1 MTIVDLVPDQLWNAI
16 QPLLPPEPPKAQ
28 GRPTPRAGPG
38 SARRDRLHAARWPAL
53 AAAVARELGAGS
65 PTTCWRRLRDRQAAG
80 VWQQLHAA
88 LLDELGRAEGIDW
101 SRVCLDSLSVRAK
114 RGGELTGPNPT
125 DRGKPGSK
133 YHLVGNRHGVPLV
146 AGLSAAN
153 THDAH
158 LLEAMVDAIPPVKGP
173 PGGPGR
179 PRKRPAKLHGD
190 KAYDSARCR
199 RALRRRG
206 IMPRI
211 ARRGIEPSQKLGRY
225 RWVVERS
232 LAWLVGH
239 RRLGVRTSGAPTCS
253 KHSCTWPARWS
264 ACASSS
270 MPAIRHSERR
280 QHEVEG

>member
-1 MTIVDLVPDQLWNAI
+1 VLGGIVFMLRAGLPWR
-16 QPLLPPEPPKAQ
+16 LLP
-28 GRPTPRAGPG
+28 
-38 SARRDRLHAARWPAL
+38 
-53 AAAVARELGAGS
+53 ARELGAGS
-65 PTTCWRRLRDRQAAG
+65 PTTCWRRLRDWQAAG

-133 YHLVGNRHGVPLV
+133 YHLVVDRHGVPLA

-153 THDAH
+153 TYDAQ

-173 PGGPGR
+173 PGRPSR

-239 RRLGVRTSGAPTCS
+239 RRLGVRY
-253 KHSCTWPARWS
+253 
-264 ACASSS
+264 
-270 MPAIRHSERR
+270 ERR
-280 QHEVEG
+280 ADMLQAFLHLACTLVCLRVLQHARDPA